1 MLKHENYLWSKLL
14 IPAISSKNAKL
25 PTKKF
30 DQITTYISDFELS
43 GFGLDLLSLKQGR
56 DGKNKI
62 AVKSSSRQPKTPVS
76 QAASSLSS
84 WDSQAPDCTG
94 NSPNKYLCCSISSAK
109 YEAPGAESS
118 CPVSYQHP
126 TTWEALMSCVY
137 NSTHTTHTTP
147 SCARDSN
154 CIIWSNWD

>member
-30 DQITTYISDFELS
+30 DQITTYISDFKLT

-84 WDSQAPDCTG
+84 RDSQAPDCTG
-94 NSPNKYLCCSISSAK
+94 NSPNKYCAAQSLQLNMKPQVLRVLALC
-109 YEAPGAESS
+109 
-118 CPVSYQHP
+118 YQHP

>member
-30 DQITTYISDFELS
+30 DQITTYISDFKLT

-84 WDSQAPDCTG
+84 RDSQAPDCTG
-94 NSPNKYLCCSISSAK
+94 NSPNKYCAAQSLQLNMKPQVLRVLALWVISTL
-109 YEAPGAESS
+109 PHGRLS
-118 CPVSYQHP
+118 CPVCTTVLTLPTQHHP
-126 TTWEALMSCVY
+126 VHGTQTA
-137 NSTHTTHTTP
+137 
-147 SCARDSN
+147 
-154 CIIWSNWD
+154 

>member
-30 DQITTYISDFELS
+30 DQITTYISDFKLT

-62 AVKSSSRQPKTPVS
+62 SLKSSSRQPKTPVS

-84 WDSQAPDCTG
+84 RNSQAPDCTG

-118 CPVSYQHP
+118 CPVLSAPYHMGGSHV
-126 TTWEALMSCVY
+126 LCVQQY
-137 NSTHTTHTTP
+137 SHYPHNTILCTGLKLH
-147 SCARDSN
+147 N
-154 CIIWSNWD
+154 LV